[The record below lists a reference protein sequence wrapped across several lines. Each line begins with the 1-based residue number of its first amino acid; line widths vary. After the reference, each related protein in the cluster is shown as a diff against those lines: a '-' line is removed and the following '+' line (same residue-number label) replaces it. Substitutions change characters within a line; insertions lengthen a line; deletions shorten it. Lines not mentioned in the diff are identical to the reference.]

1 MKPLV
6 ILSHGLE
13 SGPEAT
19 KVSALA
25 AVADE
30 LGFAN
35 IRPDFRDLD
44 AGKDV
49 ARIDERIERLVAQAS
64 ADQRVILAGSS
75 MGAFASGFAS
85 LQMTCAG
92 LFLIA
97 LPLHIPGYPRAFAAA
112 DVPTA
117 LVHGWNDEL
126 CPVDEAIEFARGR
139 GDQITLLLDDHR
151 LSAHVDFVA
160 RLFGD
165 FLRRF
170 DPGA

>member
-30 LGFAN
+30 LGFAAV
-35 IRPDFRDLD
+35 RPDFRDLD
-44 AGKDV
+44 ASRDV
-49 ARIDERIERLVAQAS
+49 SGIDDRIARLVAQAKPER
-64 ADQRVILAGSS
+64 AVVLAGSS
-75 MGAFASGFAS
+75 MGSFASGFAS
-85 LQMTCAG
+85 QRMNCLA

-97 LPLHIPGYPRAFAAA
+97 LPIRIPGYSRDFQARE
-112 DVPTA
+112 VPTA
-117 LVHGWNDEL
+117 LVHGWHDEL
-126 CPVDEAIEFARGR
+126 CPVDETVAFARKR
-139 GDQITLLLDDHR
+139 GDQITLLDDDHR
-151 LSAHVDFVA
+151 LSAHVDFIA
-160 RLFGD
+160 RLFAD

>member
-13 SGPEAT
+13 SGPDAT

-30 LGFAN
+30 LGFSN
-35 IRPDFRDLD
+35 VRPDFRDLD
-44 AGKDV
+44 ALRD
-49 ARIDERIERLVAQAS
+49 ASRIDERIARVVAQATS
-64 ADQRVILAGSS
+64 GQAVILAGSS

-85 LQMTCAG
+85 QRMTCMG

-97 LPLHIPGYPRAFAAA
+97 LPMRIPGYSRDFEAC
-112 DVPTA
+112 DMPTA
-117 LVHGWNDEL
+117 MVHGWHDEL
-126 CPVDEAIEFARGR
+126 CPVDEAIAFARGR
-139 GDQITLLLDDHR
+139 GDQITLLNDDHR
-151 LSAHVDFVA
+151 LSAHVEFVA